1 MDRLLTVSLIAAM
14 AVVATGPALAASPA
28 CGDQTATV
36 YFEDGSSALTR
47 EAKSNLKLL
56 RDAANH
62 CQVGELKVVGLAGD
76 PSGAAANMV
85 LSQARATAVVKELQ
99 RHGFKPMA
107 VVVTAMGDIDDTT
120 SKGLERPM
128 HRRVDVALHLTTK
141 PGR

>member
-1 MDRLLTVSLIAAM
+1 MDRLLNVSLIAAM
-14 AVVATGPALAASPA
+14 AAVATGPALAASPT

-56 RDAANH
+56 RATAND
-62 CQVGELKVVGLAGD
+62 CQVRELRVVGLAGD
-76 PSGAAANMV
+76 PGDAAANMA
-85 LSQARATAVVKELQ
+85 LSQARASMVVKELQ
-99 RHGFKPMA
+99 HHGFKPIV
-107 VVVTAMGDIDDTT
+107 VVVTAKGDVDDTT